1 MDRHTLPTKIIHYS
15 QRPETSSVKQVIRHE
30 IHTPAL
36 IDTGQDRTLLTM
48 CCTDMPA
55 GALSAQVEA
64 FQTVNPVC
72 FLVVNRSAFPPQ
84 LNMNTRA
91 TLADPGF
98 RYFPDTQG
106 YRPIIPPALPVVNGS
121 AMHQQSASPSDTDTV
136 SLPQKMYRLTL
147 LSRPQSFF

>member
-15 QRPETSSVKQVIRHE
+15 QRPETCSVKQIIRHE

-84 LNMNTRA
+84 LNMNTRETVA
-91 TLADPGF
+91 PLFTGYAGLS
-98 RYFPDTQG
+98 PDH
-106 YRPIIPPALPVVNGS
+106 PAGS
-121 AMHQQSASPSDTDTV
+121 ASGKRFCSASAVRIPAGH
-136 SLPQKMYRLTL
+136 
-147 LSRPQSFF
+147 